1 MKRLCVHLVLVVCL
15 SFPAVLHAAPERG
28 CVILLHGLAR
38 TEASMGFMGRALERA
53 GYQVVNQSYPSRDA
67 PVEILAELA
76 LREARDRC
84 GVPAPHVVTHSM
96 GAILLRS
103 FVQMHPELDWG
114 RVVMLGPPNH
124 GSEIIDTFD
133 DRAAFVALNGPAGMQ
148 LRREDG
154 LPGRLPP
161 VSFEAGVIA
170 GNQSLNPLLSSVLP
184 GQDDGKVSV
193 DSTYVEG
200 MQAHLTLPVTHTYM
214 MQNPRVIA
222 EVQLFLET
230 GRFEPGLSMCQAMRQ
245 ILRRD

>member
-1 MKRLCVHLVLVVCL
+1 
-15 SFPAVLHAAPERG
+15 
-28 CVILLHGLAR
+28 
-38 TEASMGFMGRALERA
+38 
-53 GYQVVNQSYPSRDA
+53 
-67 PVEILAELA
+67 
-76 LREARDRC
+76 
-84 GVPAPHVVTHSM
+84 M

-133 DRAAFVALNGPAGMQ
+133 DMAAFVALNGPAGMQ

-200 MQAHLTLPVTHTYM
+200 MLAHLTLSVTHTYM

-230 GRFEPGLSMCQAMRQ
+230 GRFEPGLSMWQAMWQ